1 MRKGREPSTACDHFV
16 KIDGGDPEDPKAECI
31 HCQAKVKCHVKRNG
45 TSSLI
50 CHKNSCP
57 MLKALNVANVKGQST
72 ISFKTT
78 NSGEGGTKELAIRTY
93 SPERIRLALAK
104 MIILDELPFRL

>member
-1 MRKGREPSTACDHFV
+1 
-16 KIDGGDPEDPKAECI
+16 
-31 HCQAKVKCHVKRNG
+31 
-45 TSSLI
+45 
-50 CHKNSCP
+50 
-57 MLKALNVANVKGQST
+57 MLKALNVAKVKGQST